1 MENSDIQD
9 YDKMNWL
16 YNALYGDIST
26 EQLQHL
32 DRIEMHKEL
41 LQSFGN
47 KEISILDS
55 ACGNGVQATALALN
69 GYHVTATDISGEMI
83 KLAREF
89 SEKHNVELKTSV
101 NSWLELPDLFH
112 SQFDIVFN
120 IGNSIVHSLN
130 STTRECDISALIQVL
145 KKEGTLVIE
154 TRNWEKVIAENKR
167 FTVYDKVSY
176 LNKSY
181 IPMYHWILNGL
192 EIEAK
197 VEILL
202 QEIWENNHVE
212 LYESTLNFTP
222 FSHKMLLDTM
232 KKLGLTITKDT
243 HDKGCDWYMIY
254 GKKI

>member
-1 MENSDIQD
+1 MENRERLD

-26 EQLQHL
+26 ERLQHL
-32 DRIEMHKEL
+32 DRIEIHKEL
-41 LQSFGN
+41 LQSFGS

-101 NSWLELPDLFH
+101 NSWLELPGLFQT
-112 SQFDIVFN
+112 QFDIVFN

-130 STTRECDISALIQVL
+130 STTRECDISALLQVL
-145 KKEGTLVIE
+145 KNEGTLVIE
-154 TRNWEKVIAENKR
+154 TRNWEKVIEENKN

-181 IPMYHWILNGL
+181 VPMYHWSLNGL
-192 EIEAK
+192 ENEAN

-202 QEIWENNHVE
+202 QEIWEDNHVE
-212 LYESTLNFTP
+212 LYESTLKFTP
-222 FSHKMLLDTM
+222 FSHQRLLDTM

-243 HDKGCDWYMIY
+243 YNKDCDWYMIY
-254 GKKI
+254 GKKN

>member
-1 MENSDIQD
+1 MENCDIKE

-32 DRIEMHKEL
+32 DHIEILKEL
-41 LQSFGN
+41 LQSYGN

-83 KLAREF
+83 KLAKELAK
-89 SEKHNVELKTSV
+89 KHNIELKTSV
-101 NSWLELPDLFH
+101 NCWLELPGLFQ
-112 SQFDIVFN
+112 SQFDIVLN

-130 STTRECDISALIQVL
+130 STTRESDLSALIQVL

-154 TRNWEKVIAENKR
+154 TRNWEKIIAENNS

-181 IPMYHWILNGL
+181 VPMYHWMLNGM
-192 EIEAK
+192 ENEAK

-222 FSHKMLLDTM
+222 FSHQMLIDTM

-243 HDKGCDWYMIY
+243 YDKECDRYMVY
-254 GKKI
+254 GKKS